1 MTIIINREHA
11 AEIMTSQGGRIF
23 SVIFEK
29 RSTGLDRKMVCIKKK
44 PLNNNGLKYSP
55 REHNLLN
62 VFDMSIS
69 EYRSVNLEGVKKIKA
84 SGKEYVVRW

>member
-1 MTIIINREHA
+1 MTIIIYREQA

>member
-1 MTIIINREHA
+1 MAIIINREQA
-11 AEIMTSQGGRIF
+11 VEIMTSQGGRIF

>member
-1 MTIIINREHA
+1 MPIISKEQA
-11 AEIMTSQGGRIF
+11 VEIMTNQGGKIF

-69 EYRSVNLEGVKKIKA
+69 EYRSVNLEGLKKIKA
-84 SGKEYVVRW
+84 QGREYVIRY

>member
-1 MTIIINREHA
+1 MAIIINREQA
-11 AEIMTSQGGRIF
+11 VEIMTSQGGRIF

-29 RSTGLDRKMVCIKKK
+29 RSNGLDRKMVCIKKK

>member
-1 MTIIINREHA
+1 MPIIINREQA